1 MAPLKFED
9 HIKEK
14 LDKRSIAPSANA
26 WDKLEYQLETQSKGG
41 KKLYKKVVVLIAASV
56 IFFLML
62 IPFFE
67 FSKQVNSLV
76 DTVEIVVPKSEYTP
90 VITNETRLVESFNK
104 EQIEVNTAL
113 ENLSKNEIKKHEE
126 AIPSKIKNKPVNTQ
140 LKIAAIKKQEV
151 EMSDNVVLSSQN
163 KQQAFIEDSLI
174 SQKMDSKIADL
185 LVQVQQIEKNNG
197 QVTDEE
203 INSLLRKAQ
212 QEITTDKLLEEGKT
226 NALSLLEDVE
236 LELDETFKQR
246 VFEALK
252 TSFTKIRTAVVERDN

>member
-14 LDKRSIAPSANA
+14 LDKRSITPSANA
-26 WDKLEYQLETQSKGG
+26 WDKLESQLDTQSKGN
-41 KKLYKKVVVLIAASV
+41 KKLYKKVMVLIAASV

-67 FSKQVNSLV
+67 FSKQVNPVV
-76 DTVEIVVPKSEYTP
+76 DTVEVVVPESEYTP
-90 VITNETRLVESFNK
+90 VITKETRLVESNK
-104 EQIEVNTAL
+104 EQIETNVAI
-113 ENLSKNEIKKHEE
+113 ENLSKSEIKKHKETT
-126 AIPSKIKNKPVNTQ
+126 PSKIKNKPVHTQ
-140 LKIAAIKKQEV
+140 PKIATVEKQEV
-151 EMSDNVVLSSQN
+151 EMSNNVVLSTQN
-163 KQQAFIEDSLI
+163 KQQSFIEDSLI
-174 SQKMDSKIADL
+174 SQKMDNKVADL

-212 QEITTDKLLEEGKT
+212 QEITADKLLEEGKT

-246 VFEALK
+246 VFETLK
-252 TSFTKIRTAVVERDN
+252 ISFSKLRTAVAERDN